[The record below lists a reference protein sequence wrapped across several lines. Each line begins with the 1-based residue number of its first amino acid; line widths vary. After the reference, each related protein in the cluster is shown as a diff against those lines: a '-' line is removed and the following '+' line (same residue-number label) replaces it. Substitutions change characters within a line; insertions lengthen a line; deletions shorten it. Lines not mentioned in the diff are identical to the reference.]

1 MAAVASRKVGG
12 AVERNKARR
21 RAKELFRRN
30 KALIS
35 GAADIL
41 FITRKSM
48 VDAPWQAL
56 RDDYVKALEAV
67 AKALGQK

>member
-30 KALIS
+30 KVLIVRPVDMVVI
-35 GAADIL
+35 A
-41 FITRKSM
+41 RKSM
-48 VDAPWQAL
+48 VEAPWPDL
-56 RDDYVKALEAV
+56 RDDFLASLEAV
-67 AKALGQK
+67 GRAVDRR